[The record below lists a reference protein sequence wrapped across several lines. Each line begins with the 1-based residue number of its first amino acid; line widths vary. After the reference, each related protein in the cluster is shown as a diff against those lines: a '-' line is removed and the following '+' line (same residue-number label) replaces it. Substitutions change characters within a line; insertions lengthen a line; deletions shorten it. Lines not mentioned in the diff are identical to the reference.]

1 MSVLPMRAHRTFA
14 AEARSVAQARTF
26 VRAKLDEWDALDLVD
41 SATLLV
47 SELVTN
53 AVVHT
58 GTTSR
63 LDLRLEPSSLR
74 IEVEDRH
81 PGRALPR
88 LTEQPPEESEQGRG
102 LLITAALASAWGV
115 EYTAQSKRVWVLCER
130 GDGTPRGAPALV
142 ATPAHADG
150 ERARVAVVEVAADG
164 ELTAWNQD
172 ATALFGWSASEV
184 LGRTLGELVDP
195 IPGERP
201 PTEPT
206 APGAQWQGSYLMV
219 RKGGS
224 PLEVFASHLTN
235 GTGDGAVLL
244 LVPAARRGLLENP
257 VSTPKVARTEI
268 DPLGLRDDAL
278 LRLGVGEYLALAV
291 ERVRDTLSAD
301 ASYLLLSHD
310 FGEDF
315 EVVALSGLPDSL
327 RGIRLAPGSP
337 GATDARTPQL
347 PVVVSDISEFGV
359 PLLADT
365 DLRSLV
371 VVPVA
376 VEGTVIGALA
386 VASEGRHGFSHDEAV
401 LLQRLADSLAFAAD
415 RARLR
420 ASERERRGWLSFIA
434 DAGDL
439 LAGSLDADMTMA
451 MTGQIVVPRIARWCA
466 LHLDDERGRPVLQQV
481 WHEDERKVE
490 ELRAALL
497 DMTPTQ
503 ILDGDAN
510 PFADSMTTIPL
521 IARGRQIGYL
531 TLGRAADDPLGNEF
545 FLVAQSIARRAAL
558 AIDNARAHGDLQAVG
573 QALQESLLPATM
585 PTAPGLDVGVVYEAA
600 GEGAAAG
607 GDFYDLFPVGG
618 GTWCFVVGDVC
629 GTGAEAAAVTGL
641 ARHTIQALVRAGFP
655 VGATLERLNTAILDE
670 GPRSRFLTLVCGT
683 LQHTGG
689 KVRLSMVNA
698 GHPPPFVV
706 GAAGGVRQLGTPQPL
721 LGVVDRLQYTPEE
734 LTLDRGDLL
743 VVVTDGVLERR
754 DLTTDH
760 MLDESGLAAEL
771 RRVGRLPAQAVAEQ
785 IRRLVVDFTDEPQRD
800 DMAILAIR
808 MELAAGMAP
817 SPTAEE
823 PEVGLLAD

>member
-1 MSVLPMRAHRTFA
+1 
-14 AEARSVAQARTF
+14 
-26 VRAKLDEWDALDLVD
+26 
-41 SATLLV
+41 
-47 SELVTN
+47 
-53 AVVHT
+53 
-58 GTTSR
+58 
-63 LDLRLEPSSLR
+63 
-74 IEVEDRH
+74 
-81 PGRALPR
+81 
-88 LTEQPPEESEQGRG
+88 
-102 LLITAALASAWGV
+102 
-115 EYTAQSKRVWVLCER
+115 
-130 GDGTPRGAPALV
+130 
-142 ATPAHADG
+142 
-150 ERARVAVVEVAADG
+150 
-164 ELTAWNQD
+164 
-172 ATALFGWSASEV
+172 
-184 LGRTLGELVDP
+184 
-195 IPGERP
+195 
-201 PTEPT
+201 
-206 APGAQWQGSYLMV
+206 
-219 RKGGS
+219 
-224 PLEVFASHLTN
+224 
-235 GTGDGAVLL
+235 
-244 LVPAARRGLLENP
+244 
-257 VSTPKVARTEI
+257 
-268 DPLGLRDDAL
+268 
-278 LRLGVGEYLALAV
+278 
-291 ERVRDTLSAD
+291 
-301 ASYLLLSHD
+301 
-310 FGEDF
+310 
-315 EVVALSGLPDSL
+315 
-327 RGIRLAPGSP
+327 
-337 GATDARTPQL
+337 
-347 PVVVSDISEFGV
+347 
-359 PLLADT
+359 
-365 DLRSLV
+365 
-371 VVPVA
+371 
-376 VEGTVIGALA
+376 
-386 VASEGRHGFSHDEAV
+386 
-401 LLQRLADSLAFAAD
+401 
-415 RARLR
+415 
-420 ASERERRGWLSFIA
+420 
-434 DAGDL
+434 
-439 LAGSLDADMTMA
+439 
-451 MTGQIVVPRIARWCA
+451 
-466 LHLDDERGRPVLQQV
+466 
-481 WHEDERKVE
+481 
-490 ELRAALL
+490 
-497 DMTPTQ
+497 MTPTQ

-600 GEGAAAG
+600 GESAAAG

-706 GAAGGVRQLGTPQPL
+706 GAGGGVRQLGTPQPL